1 MILLADPDPKSRA
14 ELHLL
19 LETAGQEVVAVAT
32 GTEAAAVLM
41 ERTPRLI
48 ILDLDL
54 KWMTGRQLIEVLRR
68 NHHTA
73 HIPIVA
79 LVAVDEDTM
88 AGIPTLVRPVAS
100 HDLID
105 CVERLL
111 PHNGHRPS
119 CD

>member
-1 MILLADPDPKSRA
+1 VILLADPDPKSRA

-19 LETAGQEVVAVAT
+19 LETGGHEVVAVAT

-73 HIPIVA
+73 HIPIIA
-79 LVAVDEDTM
+79 LAMDDDAVQ
-88 AGIPTLVRPVAS
+88 GIPTLVRPIAAR
-100 HDLID
+100 DLVD
-105 CVERLL
+105 CVDRLL
-111 PHNGHRPS
+111 PHNGHRPYM
-119 CD
+119 

>member
-19 LETAGQEVVAVAT
+19 LEAAGHEVVAVAT

-54 KWMTGRQLIEVLRR
+54 KWMTGRQLIEVLHR

-79 LVAVDEDTM
+79 MAMDDEPVT
-88 AGIPTLVRPVAS
+88 GVPTLVRPIAGC
-100 HDLID
+100 DLMA
-105 CVERLL
+105 CVERLM
-111 PHNGHRPS
+111 PGNGHRPYM
-119 CD
+119 

>member
-1 MILLADPDPKSRA
+1 VILLADPDPSSRA

-19 LETAGQEVVAVAT
+19 LEAAGHEVVAVAT

-79 LVAVDEDTM
+79 LALDDDVME
-88 AGIPTLVRPVAS
+88 GIPTLVRPIGA
-100 HDLID
+100 HDLIE
-105 CVERLL
+105 CVDRLL
-111 PHNGHRPS
+111 PGNGHRPYM
-119 CD
+119 

>member
-1 MILLADPDPKSRA
+1 VILLADPDPKSRA

-19 LETAGQEVVAVAT
+19 LEGAGHEVIAVAT

-73 HIPIVA
+73 HIPIIAMA
-79 LVAVDEDTM
+79 LDDDAMEGV
-88 AGIPTLVRPVAS
+88 PTLVRPIAAR
-100 HDLID
+100 DLIEY
-105 CVERLL
+105 VARLA
-111 PHNGHRPS
+111 PGNGHRPYM
-119 CD
+119 

>member
-1 MILLADPDPKSRA
+1 VILLADPDPQSRA

-19 LETAGQEVVAVAT
+19 LEAAGHEVVAVAT
-32 GTEAAAVLM
+32 GTEAAQVLM

-54 KWMTGRQLIEVLRR
+54 KWMTGRQLIEVLHR

-79 LVAVDEDTM
+79 LAMDEDAM
-88 AGIPTLVRPVAS
+88 EGVPTLVRPIAA
-100 HDLID
+100 HDLMD
-105 CVERLL
+105 FVDRLM
-111 PHNGHRPS
+111 PHNGHRPHM
-119 CD
+119 

>member
-1 MILLADPDPKSRA
+1 V
-14 ELHLL
+14 HLL
-19 LETAGQEVVAVAT
+19 LETAGHEVVAVAT

-54 KWMTGRQLIEVLRR
+54 KWMTGRQLIDVLRR

-88 AGIPTLVRPVAS
+88 DGIPTLVRPVAS
-100 HDLID
+100 HDMID

>member
-1 MILLADPDPKSRA
+1 MILLADPDPESRA

-19 LETAGQEVVAVAT
+19 LEVVGYEVVSVAT

-68 NHHTA
+68 NHHTT

-79 LVAVDEDTM
+79 LTIDEDAM
-88 AGIPTLVRPVAS
+88 QGIPTLLRPIAAR
-100 HDLID
+100 DLID
-105 CVERLL
+105 CVDRLL
-111 PHNGHRPS
+111 GHNGHQPS
-119 CD
+119 M

>member
-14 ELHLL
+14 ELCLL
-19 LETAGQEVVAVAT
+19 LEGVGHEVIAVAT

-54 KWMTGRQLIEVLRR
+54 KWLSGRQLIEVLRR

-73 HIPIVA
+73 TIPIVVLA
-79 LVAVDEDTM
+79 IEDEVMDGITM
-88 AGIPTLVRPVAS
+88 LVRPIAAR
-100 HDLID
+100 DLLA
-105 CVERLL
+105 CVDRIA
-111 PHNGHRPS
+111 PGNGHSPHA
-119 CD
+119 

>member
-1 MILLADPDPKSRA
+1 VILLADPDPKSRA
-14 ELHLL
+14 ELCLL
-19 LETAGQEVVAVAT
+19 LEAAGHEVAAVAT

-54 KWMTGRQLIEVLRR
+54 KWLSGRQLIDVLRR

-79 LVAVDEDTM
+79 MAMDTEPLD
-88 AGIPTLVRPVAS
+88 GIPTLVRPVTAR
-100 HDLID
+100 DLID
-105 CVERLL
+105 CVERFA
-111 PHNGHRPS
+111 PGNGHRPS
-119 CD
+119 YM